1 MKSIVYIYHVFIFC
15 SSVEGHLGFSHFV
28 ALVNMETMKFS
39 EQASVGKNVE
49 SFGHKP
55 RSGVVVLVKIRIHME
70 VKPLGLTILPTL
82 IIEEKSPQYQ
92 E

>member
-1 MKSIVYIYHVFIFC
+1 M
-15 SSVEGHLGFSHFV
+15 
-28 ALVNMETMKFS
+28 ALVNMEAMNIF
-39 EQASVGKNVE
+39 EQVSVGKNVE

-70 VKPLGLTILPTL
+70 VKPLGLTMLPTL
-82 IIEEKSPQYQ
+82 TIEEQSPQYQ